1 LLSDI
6 FEKAYLALKEID
18 SNHISSSLFGNFNRM
33 KNRSFPNALT
43 IIVAFILGAGALTYI
58 IPKGKYERVMDA
70 NSKREV
76 VVPGSYKTVQAENLS
91 PFEILLCIPR
101 GISKGVEV
109 MVLIFLVGGCLFIV
123 EKTGALT
130 EGVFYLTSRVKGKE
144 GSALVLVGFLFV
156 LGGATEGMEEEVIPL
171 IPAVL
176 VFTRSLGYSPLVA
189 VGISYGSAVI
199 GASFSPI
206 NPFGAVIA
214 QKVAEV
220 SFLSNG
226 PFRMIVFATAF
237 LLWMIIVIRYAN
249 KHRIEKQNEG
259 NSHVTKFSN
268 RHISILCVVI
278 MAFIIL
284 IYGMLSLGWGFNE
297 ISAEFFAFAILI
309 GLIGKLG
316 LNGTFISYIEGLQTM
331 TFAAMIGGLAY
342 GIPLVLEE
350 GLIIDSIIYG
360 LFTPLQYVPS
370 ALSAIGMMLS
380 QALLH
385 PLVPSYSGQ
394 AVLTMPILAPL
405 SDLIGLSRDVCVMA
419 FQYGAVL
426 MNMISPTNGA
436 LMAIITIAGV
446 SYDEW
451 FKFILKRLLLLFI
464 LATFALLI
472 ATMIGL

>member
-1 LLSDI
+1 
-6 FEKAYLALKEID
+6 
-18 SNHISSSLFGNFNRM
+18 M

-43 IIVAFILGAGALTYI
+43 IIVAFILGAGVLTYL
-58 IPKGKYERVMDA
+58 IPKGKYERVLDA
-70 NSKREV
+70 RSKREV
-76 VVPGSYKTVQAENLS
+76 IVQGSYKTVQAENLS

-101 GISKGVEV
+101 GMSKGVEV
-109 MVLIFLVGGCLFIV
+109 MSLIFLVGGCLFIV

-144 GSALVLVGFLFV
+144 GSALVLVGFLFA

-176 VFTRSLGYSPLVA
+176 VFTRSLGYPPIVA

-199 GASFSPI
+199 GSSFSPI

-226 PFRMIVFATAF
+226 LFRMIVMITAF
-237 LLWMIIVIRYAN
+237 TLWMIIIIRHAN
-249 KHRIEKQNEG
+249 KHRIGKQNEE
-259 NSHVTKFSN
+259 NDYVTKFN
-268 RHISILCVVI
+268 KRHISILSLLI
-278 MAFIIL
+278 MAFILL

-297 ISAEFFAFAILI
+297 ISAEFFVVAIVI

-316 LNGTFISYIEGLQTM
+316 LNGTFISYIEGFRTM
-331 TFAAMIGGLAY
+331 TFAAMIGGIAY

-350 GLIIDSIIYG
+350 GLVIDSIIYG

-370 ALSAIGMMLS
+370 ALSAIGMMFS

-405 SDLIGLSRDVCVMA
+405 SGLIGLSKDICVMA

-426 MNMISPTNGA
+426 MNMISPTNGS

-464 LATFALLI
+464 LAIFALLI
-472 ATMIGL
+472 ATMTSL

>member
-1 LLSDI
+1 
-6 FEKAYLALKEID
+6 
-18 SNHISSSLFGNFNRM
+18 M

-43 IIVAFILGAGALTYI
+43 ILVAFILGAGVLTYI

-70 NSKREV
+70 SSKREV

-91 PFEILLCIPR
+91 PFQILLCIPR

-130 EGVFYLTSRVKGKE
+130 EGVFYLTSHVKGKE
-144 GSALVLVGFLFV
+144 SSALVLIGFLFA

-176 VFTRSLGYSPLVA
+176 VFTGSLGYSPLVA
-189 VGISYGSAVI
+189 VGVSYGSAVI

-220 SFLSNG
+220 TFLSNG
-226 PFRMIVFATAF
+226 LFRVTVFITAF
-237 LLWMIIVIRYAN
+237 VLWMIIVIHYAN
-249 KHRIEKQNEG
+249 RHRIEKQNEES
-259 NSHVTKFSN
+259 NYVTKFSN
-268 RHISILCVVI
+268 SHVLILCLV
-278 MAFIIL
+278 MAAFILL

-297 ISAEFFAFAILI
+297 ISAEFFVVAIVI

-360 LFTPLQYVPS
+360 LFTPLRYVPP
-370 ALSAIGMMLS
+370 ALSAIGMMFS

-385 PLVPSYSGQ
+385 LLVPSYSGQ

-436 LMAIITIAGV
+436 LMAIITIAGIP
-446 SYDEW
+446 YDDW

-472 ATMIGL
+472 ATMIGI